1 MRVRDLDHVIGILGE
16 HGRQPGV
23 GQEPGRVVGRRDE
36 GAVGRGGRQPDRRVE
51 PRADPRALG
60 VHDDA
65 LPLAAPE
72 PEEIDVIPRDPA
84 LDDQRRLGERLS
96 RLEGAVVFL
105 LGDLRE
111 LADREQEGIRDPV
124 VGLNADRVDADGRFR
139 GTTSLSFQLE
149 ASPLGSGSSVRY
161 ENGAI
166 KRGLPSRFAPTMATS
181 VAMPR
186 CAPVGVISLI

>member
-1 MRVRDLDHVIGILGE
+1 MKARLAAAVVKRI
-16 HGRQPGV
+16 V
-23 GQEPGRVVGRRDE
+23 GSSPEPI
-36 GAVGRGGRQPDRRVE
+36 
-51 PRADPRALG
+51 RALG

-84 LDDQRRLGERLS
+84 LDDQRRLGKRLS

-124 VGLNADRVDADGRFR
+124 VGLNADRVDADGRF
-139 GTTSLSFQLE
+139 GGHDQLE
-149 ASPLGSGSSVRY
+149 LPARGITLGLRRFR
-161 ENGAI
+161 AI
-166 KRGLPSRFAPTMATS
+166 RERGDQAG
-181 VAMPR
+181 VAVEIRPDDGDLR
-186 CAPVGVISLI
+186 RDAALDRLSA